1 MAIKKQKLVHPGEI
15 LLHEFMKPLALSSYK
30 VAKELEVSI
39 PTVNEIVR
47 KRRAITT
54 AMALR
59 LSRYFGT
66 TPQHWQ
72 SLQAEY
78 DLELARRK
86 IGTAVAT
93 KIKSLP
99 RRELRGLGAGRVDK
113 NAYDKKV
120 LAKKPA
126 KRL

>member
-15 LLHEFMKPLALSSYK
+15 LLHDFMKPLALSSYK
-30 VAKELEVSI
+30 VAKELGVSI

-47 KRRAITT
+47 KRRAITA

-66 TPQHWQ
+66 TPQHWH

-99 RRELRGLGAGRVDK
+99 RLELQGLGAWR
-113 NAYDKKV
+113 ADKKV
-120 LAKKPA
+120 LAKKSPL

>member
-1 MAIKKQKLVHPGEI
+1 MAPVHPGEI
-15 LLHEFMKPLALSSYK
+15 LLHDFMKPLALSSYK
-30 VAKELEVSI
+30 VAKELGVSI

-47 KRRAITT
+47 KRRAITA

-66 TPQHWQ
+66 TPQRWQ

-99 RRELRGLGAGRVDK
+99 RRELRGLGAWR
-113 NAYDKKV
+113 ADKKV
-120 LAKKPA
+120 LAKKPT